1 MSMVE
6 FALRH
11 RKTADALYWL
21 VIVVGI
27 LAWRS
32 LPVEVYPDIST
43 SSAVALVVWPGA
55 SAEQVERQVTRRIEG
70 EIEGIRH
77 VAWHRSES
85 TANLSRVVVRF
96 EDRAGKSDVDS
107 AFAALQSR
115 INQIND
121 LPEGCQPP
129 SVSRFK
135 LDEDSPFLRVCVSDK
150 QDLGPLAV
158 RRAVRK
164 LKEELASVSGVAG
177 VRLLGEGQREV
188 RILLDRDRMQEAGLS
203 VPEIAAVV
211 RRSAVS
217 IPVGG
222 IEAAEVEHP
231 IRFVANLNGLDQLGS
246 VIVRKDPAGA
256 HVYLRDI
263 AQFEEGLAEDF
274 IRARYQGSQCVVVE
288 VTKTSGS
295 NVMTV
300 RDHVMDRLDRFKE
313 HNQFDGISLDIA
325 VDITPWVS
333 NALTALKQNLLA
345 GCVLV
350 LIVLCFFLGVR
361 NSLLAMMGV
370 PFAFLST
377 AIGMW
382 AFGITANSTSVFALV
397 LVTGMLV
404 DEEIVV
410 LENIQ
415 RNMQAGLSRWD
426 VIVLSMGEITSPMSA
441 AVLTTI
447 VVFWPLLLL
456 EGQVGSLFYAV
467 PIVVTIAL
475 LSSMFEW
482 FFIIPGHVYHFG
494 PRPTAAPAGPAT
506 DQTPPRVGPID
517 RFGRGFARVYLAIL
531 ASLLRVRYLAVL
543 VLAAIT
549 VLSVVALGY
558 IRTET
563 LPAEFP
569 MALINFEADRDASL
583 DTTDQLGAKLGE
595 VLNELSGSQNAVKNY
610 LSVAGMQFT
619 EHMELVRQANVGM
632 IWVQFHP
639 TTTARRDPGAML
651 DLLRAR
657 IEQFRERHPSL
668 GLEAFSVSSM
678 GTGLE
683 QTDTLAVRIEHSDMK
698 VCRQVAERL
707 RRQMSQIPGL
717 AEIRDNTRE
726 GPMEVGL
733 RAQEPQAS
741 EFGLTPLDIA
751 ATVRAATE
759 GMSAGDMYDP
769 ELDEEVPVR
778 ILLDSRYR
786 DSLDDLMAI
795 PLKTPTGAEP
805 MLSEVATPY
814 FDQHYASVYHH
825 DGRRLI
831 TVSAA
836 IHGKP
841 VDPQGRPID
850 MQYVNR
856 ELAGEFPQ
864 LEREYPGLSLSFGG
878 GYAQQRESFSSL
890 AIAGLAALALIYL
903 SLLMEFRSYLQP
915 LLVLLSLVF
924 ALAGVVLG
932 MHLHQHPI
940 SIVTGV
946 ALVGLFGVA
955 VNNAI
960 LLIEFINQHPGE
972 GTDRL
977 TPVLEGC
984 RLRLRPVMC
993 TTVTTIVGLLP
1004 TAIGMGG
1011 YSSIWSPF
1019 AACFCYGLTV
1029 AAIMTLL
1036 FTPCFYLIH
1045 DDLARFAARLFHRS
1059 HDDAPQPAT
1068 LQVSGAEE

>member
-1 MSMVE
+1 MSVVE

-21 VIVVGI
+21 ILLVGI

-43 SSAVALVVWPGA
+43 SSAVVLVVWPGA
-55 SAEQVERQVTRRIEG
+55 TAEQIERSVTRRIEA
-70 EIEGIRH
+70 EIEGTRH

-85 TANLSRVVVRF
+85 TANLARVVVRF
-96 EDRAGKSDVDS
+96 DDGAGKSDVDS

-115 INQIND
+115 VNRIND

-135 LDEDSPFLRVCVSDK
+135 LDEDSPFLRICVSDK
-150 QDLGPLAV
+150 KNLGSLAV
-158 RRAVRK
+158 RTAVTK
-164 LKEELASVSGVAG
+164 LKQELAAVPGVAS
-177 VRLLGEGQREV
+177 VRLLGEGDREV
-188 RILLDRDRMQEAGLS
+188 RVLLDPQRMQEAGLS
-203 VPEIAAVV
+203 VPEIAVIL

-217 IPVGG
+217 IPVGS
-222 IEAAEVEHP
+222 IEADKVEHP
-231 IRFVANLNGLDQLGS
+231 IRFVGDLKGLDQLAS

-263 AQFEEGLAEDF
+263 ARLEEGLGQDF
-274 IRARYQGSQCVVVE
+274 IRARYQGNRCVVVE

-300 RDHVMDRLDRFKE
+300 RDRVMERLDRFGQHSE
-313 HNQFDGISLDIA
+313 FEGISLDVA

-345 GCVLV
+345 GCLLVLV
-350 LIVLCFFLGVR
+350 VLCFFLGVR

-397 LVTGMLV
+397 LITGMLV

-410 LENIQ
+410 LENVY
-415 RNMQAGLSRWD
+415 RHMQLGLSRWD
-426 VIVLSMGEITSPMSA
+426 AIVRGMGEVTSPISA

-447 VVFWPLLLL
+447 VVFWPLFLL

-467 PIVVTIAL
+467 PVVVTIAL
-475 LSSMFEW
+475 LASMFEW
-482 FFIIPGHVYHFG
+482 LFIIPGHVYHLG
-494 PRPTAAPAGPAT
+494 PRPRMATGQATA
-506 DQTPPRVGPID
+506 RVGPID
-517 RFGRGFARVYLAIL
+517 RFGRAFTRAYLALL
-531 ASLLRVRYLAVL
+531 ASLLRVRYLTVL
-543 VLAAIT
+543 VLVAIT
-549 VLSVVALGY
+549 AVSVAALGY

-569 MALINFEADRDASL
+569 MALVNFEADRDASL
-583 DTTDQLGAKLGE
+583 DTADQLGARLGE
-595 VLNELSGSQNAVKNY
+595 VLDELSGPQDVVKNY
-610 LSVAGMQFT
+610 LCVAGMQFT
-619 EHMELVRQANVGM
+619 EHMELVRQANLGM
-632 IWVQFHP
+632 IWVQFQP
-639 TTTARRDPGAML
+639 TTTARRDPGALL
-651 DLLRAR
+651 DLLRVR
-657 IEQFRERHPSL
+657 IEQFREKHPSL

-683 QTDTLAVRIEHSDMK
+683 QTDAIAVRIEHSDMK
-698 VCRQVAERL
+698 VCREVAQRI
-707 RRQMSQIPGL
+707 RQHMSQIPGL
-717 AEIRDNTRE
+717 AELRDNMRE
-726 GPMEVGL
+726 GPMEIAL
-733 RAQEPQAS
+733 STREPQAS

-751 ATVRAATE
+751 ASVRAATE
-759 GMSAGDMYDP
+759 GMSAGNLYDTK
-769 ELDEEVPVR
+769 LDEEVPVR
-778 ILLDSRYR
+778 VLFDRRYR
-786 DSLDDLMAI
+786 DGLDDLMAI

-805 MLSEVATPY
+805 ALGEVATPY
-814 FDQHYASVYHH
+814 YDQHYASVYHH

-836 IHGKP
+836 IHGSP
-841 VDPQGRPID
+841 VDLQGRPID

-856 ELAGEFPQ
+856 RLSQEFPQ
-864 LEREYPGLSLSFGG
+864 LQREYPGLNLNFGG
-878 GYAQQRESFSSL
+878 GYAQQQESFSSL

-903 SLLMEFRSYLQP
+903 SLLIEFRSYIQP
-915 LLVLLSLVF
+915 FLVLLSLAF

-932 MHLHQHPI
+932 MHLHQYPI
-940 SIVTGV
+940 SVVTGV

-955 VNNAI
+955 VDNAI
-960 LLIEFINQHPGE
+960 LMIDFINQCPRE

-977 TPVLEGC
+977 APLLEGS

-993 TTVTTIVGLLP
+993 TTATTIVGLLP
-1004 TAIGMGG
+1004 TAIGLGG

-1045 DDLARFAARLFHRS
+1045 DDLVRFASRLFHRAS
-1059 HDDAPQPAT
+1059 HEAPQPGP
-1068 LQVSGAEE
+1068 LQVAGAQE

>member
-1 MSMVE
+1 MSMAE

-43 SSAVALVVWPGA
+43 SSAVSLVVWPGA
-55 SAEQVERQVTRRIEG
+55 TAEQVERLVTRRIES

-96 EDRAGKSDVDS
+96 EDGAGESEVDS

-150 QDLGPLAV
+150 ENLGPLAV
-158 RRAVRK
+158 RRAVQK

-177 VRLLGEGQREV
+177 VRLLGEGEREV
-188 RILLDRDRMQEAGLS
+188 RVLVDRDRMQQAALS
-203 VPEIAAVV
+203 VPEIAAIV

-217 IPVGG
+217 IPVGS
-222 IEAAEVEHP
+222 IETAEVEHP
-231 IRFVANLNGLDQLGS
+231 IRFVSDLRGVDQLGS

-263 AQFEEGLAEDF
+263 ARFEEGLAQDF
-274 IRARYQGSQCVVVE
+274 IRARYQGDRCVVVE
-288 VTKTSGS
+288 VTKTSGA

-300 RDHVMDRLDRFKE
+300 RDRVMDRLDRFKQ
-313 HNQFDGISLDIA
+313 HNQFDGIALDVA

-333 NALTALKQNLLA
+333 NALSALKQNLLA
-345 GCVLV
+345 GCMLV
-350 LIVLCFFLGVR
+350 FIVLCFFLGIR

-370 PFAFLST
+370 PFAFLGT

-382 AFGITANSTSVFALV
+382 AFGITANTTSVFALV

-410 LENIQ
+410 LENIY
-415 RNMQAGLSRWD
+415 RHMQSGLSRWD
-426 VIVLSMGEITSPMSA
+426 AIVRGMGEITSPMSA
-441 AVLTTI
+441 AVVTTI

-494 PRPTAAPAGPAT
+494 PRPAVAAAASEAS
-506 DQTPPRVGPID
+506 PPRIGLIS
-517 RFGRGFARVYLAIL
+517 RFGHAFARAYLVVL
-531 ASLLRVRYLAVL
+531 ASLLRVRYLTAFVL
-543 VLAAIT
+543 VAIT
-549 VLSVVALGY
+549 VLSVAAMSY

-569 MALINFEADRDASL
+569 MALINFETGRDASL
-583 DTTDQLGAKLGE
+583 DAADQLGAKLGE
-595 VLNELSGSQNAVKNY
+595 VLDELSGSPGMVKNY

-639 TTTARRDPGAML
+639 TTTARRDPGALL
-651 DLLRAR
+651 DLLRGR
-657 IEQFRERHPSL
+657 IEQFREKNPSL

-683 QTDTLAVRIEHSDMK
+683 QTETLAVRIEHGDMR
-698 VCRQVAERL
+698 VCRQVADRV
-707 RRQMSQIPGL
+707 RRRMARIPGV
-717 AEIRDNTRE
+717 AQIRDNMRE

-733 RAQEPQAS
+733 LPQEPQAS

-751 ATVRAATE
+751 ATVRAATD
-759 GMSAGDMYDP
+759 GMAAGDIYDP
-769 ELDEEVPVR
+769 QLDEQVPVR
-778 ILLDSRYR
+778 IAFDTPYR

-795 PLKTPTGAEP
+795 PLKTLTGAEP
-805 MLSEVATPY
+805 ILSEVAVPY

-856 ELAGEFPQ
+856 ELAREFPAI
-864 LEREYPGLSLSFGG
+864 EREYPGLSLSFGG
-878 GYAQQRESFSSL
+878 GYAQQQESFSSL

-903 SLLMEFRSYLQP
+903 SLLMEFRSYIQP
-915 LLVLLSLVF
+915 FLVLLSLTF

-932 MHLHQHPI
+932 MHLHEHPL

-960 LLIEFINQHPGE
+960 LLIEFINQHPGQ
-972 GTDRL
+972 GDDRA
-977 TPVLEGC
+977 TAVLEGC

-993 TTVTTIVGLLP
+993 TTITTIFGLLP

-1029 AAIMTLL
+1029 GAAMTLL

-1045 DDLARFAARLFHRS
+1045 DDLARLASRLFHRS
-1059 HDDAPQPAT
+1059 SHDASQPAAIQ
-1068 LQVSGAEE
+1068 LSAAQE